1 MDFSTDDVSKYW
13 DMIVVYATEYGLKVI
28 GAILIFLIGKW
39 VANKL
44 TKVVSTLMERSKVDT
59 TLIRFAENVIYV
71 LLMVVVIL
79 AALNGLGVET
89 TSFVAILGAA
99 GLAIGLALQGTLG
112 NVGSGVLLVLF
123 RPFKVGDVVQVAGQ
137 TGSVEAISLFATML
151 NTPDNKVIIIPN
163 SAVTGG
169 NITNFSTKETR
180 RVDLT
185 FGIGYDDDLRAAK
198 AVLESI
204 VSSDERVLKDP
215 APFVAVSELADSSV
229 NFVVRV
235 WVKSADY
242 WGVYFDTIET
252 VKLTFDEKG
261 ISIPYPQMD
270 VHLDKAE

>member
-1 MDFSTDDVSKYW
+1 MDFSTNDVSKYW